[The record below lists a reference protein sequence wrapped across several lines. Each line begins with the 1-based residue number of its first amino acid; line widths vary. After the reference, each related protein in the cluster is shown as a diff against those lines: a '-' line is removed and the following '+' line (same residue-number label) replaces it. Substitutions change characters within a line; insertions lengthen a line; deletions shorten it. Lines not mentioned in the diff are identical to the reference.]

1 MDVTQRAER
10 VRQQREQF
18 GHVHKGR
25 PLPEELRREA
35 LFCWRAIRAQG
46 IGAEAAAARLGL
58 GVAALERWS
67 GGSQALAV
75 LAPVTIEAEPV
86 LRPTLASRPVVHAP
100 HGVRVEGLDVAG
112 VAELLKRLA

>member
-1 MDVTQRAER
+1 MDVEQRAER

-25 PLPEELRREA
+25 PLPEGLRREA
-35 LFCWRAIRAQG
+35 LTCWQALRDQG
-46 IGAEAAAARLGL
+46 VGADAAAARLGI
-58 GVAALERWS
+58 GVSALERWS
-67 GGSQALAV
+67 GRSQALAV

-86 LRPTLASRPVVHAP
+86 LRATVASRPVVHAP

-112 VAELLKRLA
+112 LAELLKRLA